1 MTISLIV
8 AMTPDRV
15 IGKDG
20 RLPWR
25 MPADLRHFRRL
36 TMGHVVIMGRRTHD
50 SIGSAL
56 EGRINIVLTS
66 RKESV
71 AVGCLA
77 ARSPDEAMR
86 IARSAAG
93 AGPDRATADPDAPPD
108 EIMVIG
114 GASVYAAF
122 LPAAEKLYVTF
133 VHTKLSG
140 DTFFPDIDFREWR
153 EIEREEHPSDENN
166 PYAHTFA
173 VYARKPR

>member
-25 MPADLRHFRRL
+25 MPADLRRFRRL
-36 TMGHVVIMGRRTHD
+36 TMGHVVIMGRKTHE

-56 EGRINIVLTS
+56 EGRVNIVLTS

-71 AVGCLA
+71 AAGCLA
-77 ARSPDEAMR
+77 ASSPEEALR

-93 AGPDRATADPDAPPD
+93 AGADRATADPGLPPD

-114 GASVYAAF
+114 GASVYATF
-122 LPAAEKLYVTF
+122 LPSARKLYVTF
-133 VHTKLSG
+133 IHTKTSG
-140 DTFFPDIDFREWR
+140 DTFFPKIDFSEWR
-153 EIEREEHPSDENN
+153 EVEHEEQPSDENN
-166 PYAHTFA
+166 PHPHTFA
-173 VYARKPR
+173 VYERRLG